1 MDLTLN
7 ITKFRGWICIFLI
20 YYFIQPFL
28 VYRFLLLNVRNIK
41 DGKDWNGN
49 IWTKNSFTSDFLTT
63 PITTDDNTADKLMKE
78 YINIG
83 RTGPKDKVNGS
94 RIINL
99 LLLCVVIYIFGNWD
113 NNLPSFL
120 SGKMALILGCATVS
134 SIGFELIKNL
144 KIDSLTSPEA
154 SMHDFVGYLSRK
166 ISGKYNLNLNI
177 TATTYLPTITFI
189 ILFFLIFI
197 IIPYFV
203 GLTIYTN
210 NLWEKLNYTLI
221 MLCSLIIFIGLP
233 AIPYKGIYNYEH
245 IWKGLATTS
254 LLICRYD
261 TKFFQIIAG
270 FAIGIVSSQTHW
282 IPNRVCDQYI
292 HQNHS

>member
-7 ITKFRGWICIFLI
+7 ITKFMKWICIFLI

-28 VYRFLLLNVRNIK
+28 VYRFFPSNVRNIK
-41 DGKDWNGN
+41 DGKNENGK
-49 IWTKNSFTSDFLTT
+49 IWTKDNFTNGDN
-63 PITTDDNTADKLMKE
+63 PITTDDTTADKLMNE

-99 LLLCVVIYIFGNWD
+99 LLLCVVIYFFGNWD

-120 SGKMALILGCATVS
+120 SGKMTLILGCATAS

-144 KIDSLTSPEA
+144 KVDRNTSPQ
-154 SMHDFVGYLSRK
+154 SSIHDFVGYLARK
-166 ISGKYNLNLNI
+166 ISGKYNLNI
-177 TATTYLPTITFI
+177 TPIKHLPTIMLI
-189 ILFFLIFI
+189 ITFFLILI
-197 IIPYFV
+197 IIPYIV
-203 GLTIYTN
+203 GLIKHTN

-233 AIPYKGIYNYEH
+233 AFPYKGIYNYEH

-254 LLICRYD
+254 LLICRYNN
-261 TKFFQIIAG
+261 KFLQIIAG
-270 FAIGIVSSQTHW
+270 FAIGIISSQTHW

-292 HQNHS
+292 NQNHS